1 MVKFLLDDVIKEL
14 KELHGNELD
23 ISKHHYFVFFQDGVF
38 NIYLDQDDK
47 TLKVETVFSDDI
59 QVYHSTKN
67 IEDLL
72 KGDDWM
78 ATVIVKV
85 KTQVIYFQTQQDELG
100 ITYATSDKRIT
111 IAEAEEILIDRQIQ
125 FKEIL
130 KVKYEFQELEIPVNE
145 YEKYI
150 QL

>member
-1 MVKFLLDDVIKEL
+1 
-14 KELHGNELD
+14 
-23 ISKHHYFVFFQDGVF
+23 
-38 NIYLDQDDK
+38 
-47 TLKVETVFSDDI
+47 
-59 QVYHSTKN
+59 
-67 IEDLL
+67 
-72 KGDDWM
+72 M
-78 ATVIVKV
+78 ATVLVKV
-85 KTQVIYFQTQQDELG
+85 KTQVIYFQTHQDELG